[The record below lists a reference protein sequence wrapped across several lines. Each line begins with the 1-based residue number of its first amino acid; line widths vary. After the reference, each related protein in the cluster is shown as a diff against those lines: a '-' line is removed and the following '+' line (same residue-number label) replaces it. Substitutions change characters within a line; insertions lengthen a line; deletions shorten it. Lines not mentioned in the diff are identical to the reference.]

1 MANSSFGSIAD
12 AIYPDL
18 DNEIRTTR
26 RMLERFPAGH
36 YDWKP
41 HDKSMTLGKLASHV
55 AELPRFGSAIMT
67 RDSFDFAK
75 GEYVPAACDS
85 AETLVATFDERVN
98 AFRDALSAAE
108 SDRMAEPWTLRN
120 GDNVVLVGPRGAVI
134 RTVVI
139 NHIVHHRAQLGVYYR
154 MLGVPIPG
162 SYGPSADEG

>member
-12 AIYPDL
+12 AIFPDL

-26 RMLERFPAGH
+26 RMLERFPAEH

-41 HDKSMTLGKLASHV
+41 HEKSMALGKLASHV
-55 AELPRFGSAIMT
+55 AELPRLGSAIMT
-67 RDSFDFAK
+67 RDSLDFAK
-75 GEYVPAACDS
+75 GESAPVVCDS
-85 AETLVATFDERVN
+85 AESLVATFDERVN

-108 SDRMAEPWTLRN
+108 SQRMTEPWTLRN
-120 GDNVVLVGPRGAVI
+120 GDHVLLAGPRGEVI